1 MESFL
6 VFPMNSNFKSMNKLF
21 KKIGSIILSI
31 LSISCEKEI
40 NLELKNTSP
49 KMVVEGNILLG
60 LDTLI
65 QQQEIKLTLSANYT
79 GTASPQPIT
88 NAVVSVVEGSNTY
101 IFNHTS
107 NGRYQSNFIAE
118 ENKTYKLNII
128 YMGENYEAIEKMAR
142 GPKIDSL
149 SVRYF
154 PSALGSPEGN
164 FITINTTDP
173 SNERNFYLWRLYINE
188 QLMINPSPGNIYR
201 AIQKDEFFD
210 GQPLYNYLPFDN
222 FPVVNQDIAR
232 MEQLCISEQMY
243 NYYYSIFNL
252 TASSPVS
259 GDVPPGRITGNII
272 NQTNTNKYA
281 LGYFGACSISIKMK
295 RL

>member
-1 MESFL
+1 MT
-6 VFPMNSNFKSMNKLF
+6 
-21 KKIGSIILSI
+21 GSIILGI

-88 NAVVSVVEGSNTY
+88 NAVVSVVEGSNRY
-101 IFNHTS
+101 IFSHTS

-118 ENKTYKLNII
+118 QNKTYKLNII

-222 FPVVNQDIAR
+222 FPVVERDIAR
-232 MEQLCISEQMY
+232 MEQLSISEQMY

-259 GDVPPGRITGNII
+259 GDVPPGRITGNVI
-272 NQTNTNKYA
+272 NKSNPNKNA
-281 LGYFGACSISIKMK
+281 LGYFGACSISIKVK
-295 RL
+295 KL

>member
-1 MESFL
+1 
-6 VFPMNSNFKSMNKLF
+6 MNSNFKSMNKLF
-21 KKIGSIILSI
+21 KLTGSIILGI

-65 QQQEIKLTLSANYT
+65 QQQEIKLTLSANYS
-79 GTASPQPIT
+79 GTASPQPIP
-88 NAVVSVVEGSNTY
+88 NAIVSVVEGSNTY
-101 IFNHTS
+101 IFSHTS

-118 ENKTYKLNII
+118 PNKTYKLNII
-128 YMGENYEAIEKMAR
+128 YMGETYEAIEKMAR

-149 SVRYF
+149 SMRYF

-232 MEQLCISEQMY
+232 MDQLSISEQMY

-259 GDVPPGRITGNII
+259 GDVPPGRITGNVI
-272 NQTNTNKYA
+272 NKTNPNKNA
-281 LGYFGACSISIKMK
+281 LGYFGACSISIKVK
-295 RL
+295 KL

>member
-1 MESFL
+1 
-6 VFPMNSNFKSMNKLF
+6 MNKLF
-21 KKIGSIILSI
+21 KLTGSIILGI

-79 GTASPQPIT
+79 GTASPQPIP
-88 NAVVSVVEGSNTY
+88 NAIVSVVEGSNTY
-101 IFNHTS
+101 IFSHTS

-118 ENKTYKLNII
+118 PNKTYKLHII
-128 YMGENYEAIEKMAR
+128 YMGETYEAIEKMAR

-173 SNERNFYLWRLYINE
+173 SNERNFYLWRLYIT
-188 QLMINPSPGNIYR
+188 
-201 AIQKDEFFD
+201 
-210 GQPLYNYLPFDN
+210 
-222 FPVVNQDIAR
+222 VND
-232 MEQLCISEQMY
+232 
-243 NYYYSIFNL
+243 
-252 TASSPVS
+252 
-259 GDVPPGRITGNII
+259 
-272 NQTNTNKYA
+272 K
-281 LGYFGACSISIKMK
+281 SISRKYLSGNSK
-295 RL
+295 RRVF